1 VKRRRI
7 LAAAP
12 TLGPVGCLKPGADA
26 VASGTHRRPRRRALF
41 VEPMRERGWVERTHY
56 IVDAVV
62 ETAAPSPGLLRYSA
76 LAANAAFIAY
86 GLSAGLWP
94 VLALHFVLV
103 PINV

>member
-1 VKRRRI
+1 LRPARI
-7 LAAAP
+7 GVLGGAP
-12 TLGPVGCLKPGADA
+12 CSSSQC
-26 VASGTHRRPRRRALF
+26 ASTAGSSA
-41 VEPMRERGWVERTHY
+41 RTTSSTRWSK
-56 IVDAVV
+56 
-62 ETAAPSPGLLRYSA
+62 TAAPSTGLLRYSA